1 MGDVD
6 RKHAE
11 RLMQKAGLD
20 ALALFQP
27 EAFRYVVGAS
37 AGVATMWGR
46 AGGAVALVPADASAR
61 LGAVVS
67 DHAAGYIVEKVPSVD
82 LRIHRIWIDTVDMA
96 GAEAVADIDSLYNSS
111 GVTGPRPETFDRVAS
126 FNLLFDLLKER
137 NLAGGRI
144 GVDLEFMP
152 AVDFEALKRAVP
164 KVQWVDGSEVLR
176 RLRAVKTPVEIERL
190 RKAATAAEGGLARM
204 VQNIRPGAYLSELSA
219 EWKIGAQDAAKANG
233 FSLSGH
239 WDFISVGPNL
249 SDMSAVVA
257 PGVLIKADVGT
268 LVDGYSSDSARTFSY
283 GPPSRLA
290 QDIFKALEAA
300 FAAGLEEIKPGN
312 NFGAVHQAMLSSMH
326 RDGFGEYYR
335 GHFGHSVGGSVGIE
349 EWPFFSAGNP
359 EVIEPNMV
367 VALEAPF
374 YGQNFGALMIED
386 QFLVTSTGLDCMNS
400 MPRGLRNVAGDTQNH
415 S

>member
-1 MGDVD
+1 MLLG
-6 RKHAE
+6 AGQQTIAALE
-11 RLMQKAGLD
+11 IMQKLNPAQYRPSD
-20 ALALFQP
+20 
-27 EAFRYVVGAS
+27 GADYPDS
-37 AGVATMWGR
+37 PYGR
-46 AGGAVALVPADASAR
+46 A
-61 LGAVVS
+61 LGQ
-67 DHAAGYIVEKVPSVD
+67 I
-82 LRIHRIWIDTVDMA
+82 
-96 GAEAVADIDSLYNSS
+96 
-111 GVTGPRPETFDRVAS
+111 
-126 FNLLFDLLKER
+126 
-137 NLAGGRI
+137 
-144 GVDLEFMP
+144 
-152 AVDFEALKRAVP
+152 
-164 KVQWVDGSEVLR
+164 
-176 RLRAVKTPVEIERL
+176 
-190 RKAATAAEGGLARM
+190 
-204 VQNIRPGAYLSELSA
+204 
-219 EWKIGAQDAAKANG
+219 AQ
-233 FSLSGH
+233 
-239 WDFISVGPNL
+239 
-249 SDMSAVVA
+249 
-257 PGVLIKADVGT
+257 LIKADVGT

-400 MPRGLRNVAGDTQNH
+400 MPRGLRNVAGDTQ
-415 S
+415 SQS